1 MLDFDL
7 DPGHL
12 LATTPLAVMRLV
24 VMWRK
29 QRKANREIQE
39 LRRLLQGVTQKMEL
53 LENQVQLLRDEV
65 NRDR

>member
-7 DPGHL
+7 DPGYL
-12 LATTPLAVMRLV
+12 LVAIPLAVMRLIV
-24 VMWRK
+24 GWRK

-65 NRDR
+65 NRGR

>member
-1 MLDFDL
+1 MVDFDL
-7 DPGHL
+7 NPGYL
-12 LATTPLAVMRLV
+12 LVAIPLAVMRLI

-29 QRKANREIQE
+29 QRKANRELRE

-53 LENQVQLLRDEV
+53 LENQVHRLQDKV